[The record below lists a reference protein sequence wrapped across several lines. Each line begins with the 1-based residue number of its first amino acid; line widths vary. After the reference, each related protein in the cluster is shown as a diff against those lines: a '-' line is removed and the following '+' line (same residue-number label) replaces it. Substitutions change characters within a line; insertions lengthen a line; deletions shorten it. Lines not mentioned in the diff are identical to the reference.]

1 MTAHVRERQTWYAA
15 VAQDAD
21 SLSGDLLTRLA
32 LVFAAVTAAL
42 LAVIALAPS
51 LLSLLAVFVIYSTA
65 ITATLF
71 IESWRGR
78 GSRLNKAARVVP
90 MPVEDVEHLTT
101 DAEEYRRAA

>member
-1 MTAHVRERQTWYAA
+1 MTARVRNRQTWHAA
-15 VAQDAD
+15 VAQEAD
-21 SLSGDLLTRLA
+21 RVPGDLPTRLA

-42 LAVIALAPS
+42 LVALAVAPS
-51 LLSLLAVFVIYSTA
+51 LLSLLAVFVICSAA

-78 GSRLNKAARVVP
+78 RSRLAAAKVER
-90 MPVEDVEHLTT
+90 MPIEDVERLTT

>member
-1 MTAHVRERQTWYAA
+1 MTARVRERQTWYAA

-21 SLSGDLLTRLA
+21 HVSGDLPTRLA
-32 LVFAAVTAAL
+32 LVFAAVIGAL

-51 LLSLLAVFVIYSTA
+51 LLSLLAVFVIYSAA

-90 MPVEDVEHLTT
+90 MPVEDLEHQASG
-101 DAEEYRRAA
+101 AEEYRRAA